1 MPELQ
6 PGDEVRFKAK
16 PETVGIVKGLPFV
29 RGGVA
34 FIKLR
39 IIAGGTGET
48 NAMVDQLEPIVQA
61 ISGRDR
67 LFAAQYG
74 SLRNLRARLTYE
86 KLANPL
92 RDVLYSLKAART
104 DFLPHQF
111 KPVLKFL
118 ESPANGLLIADE
130 VGLGKTIE
138 AGYILKE
145 LRARHRQQFRRAL
158 VVCPAG
164 LRVKWTEELNR
175 RFAEP
180 FELADARKLRE
191 VAKRIELQGERE
203 EFALVT
209 SYQTLRSKAVR
220 DSIEALG
227 PINLTIIDEA
237 HHFRNP
243 NTQTHEVAECLRE
256 VSDNL
261 IMLSATPVQLGDQ
274 NLHALLRLIAPDL
287 IGDYSSFQSQFK
299 ANRLI
304 LAAARHIAGG
314 GEDARAKVL
323 SLLDELLG
331 ARDSGLPLSSVRL
344 VRDRVATADLNKRE
358 TQLELRGEIREL
370 SPLATLMSRTRKRD
384 VDTKRARREALQPE
398 VILTDE
404 ERRVYDFFTAESRRR
419 YGAAGSGKSQQIS
432 RFRSVAMQ
440 QQMASCLPAFLRTR
454 AVGEDGLVES
464 DDPRSIDDFEDE
476 LTDEEMEANALRIRE
491 AEEVTAAI
499 TVILN
504 KGVDSKFD
512 QLLKVIGEVAAN
524 KPNGKLVV
532 FSFYKRTLAY
542 LAERLRRNGIG
553 FELISGDVPSSPENR
568 GKDERGIRVEKFHK
582 DPSVR
587 VLLSSEVGSEGLD
600 FQKASNVVVHY
611 DLPWNPMKVEQRIG
625 RVDRHGQPDS
635 VVYTVAFAIPGT
647 LEERIR
653 KVLYDRIEIFRDT
666 IGDLEDIVS
675 EKLHDIEQVVMSPT
689 LSETRR
695 SEQLLL
701 IADAMIGQAQARQ
714 RLEDNAALLMGHDD
728 TFDQELSLLEKSGRS
743 ITADEIAD
751 FVEGAIEADGI
762 RVVPVRHGGRRAA
775 RIDDTGRLQDFL
787 RKHLPKGAWGR
798 IALLSERSGIA
809 VELDYRD
816 SEAVHFVTAHH
827 PLAHAAVEVRRQ
839 SLGVQDEPVVAIRVR
854 SAALGSLQASLR
866 ASRQFVFALTRL
878 TDVGSVRDSYSIAAD
893 VVDFTG
899 VRLPV
904 SVGEQLVQA
913 ALVAGSDESSL
924 MLPASDGDGLIERLE
939 EAADERRVER
949 EREIRERH
957 ERGLQMRIQSQRS
970 RTVTELGRIKTRI
983 ESTDFDSRQP
993 RYRNMILGQRRKL
1006 EEQLKIIDVAASS
1019 PRLPT
1024 VIFERFGFGLIEVVS

>member
-6 PGDEVRFKAK
+6 PGDEVRFKAD
-16 PETVGIVKGLPFV
+16 PEKVGMVKSAPFV

-34 FIKLR
+34 FVKLR
-39 IIAGGTGET
+39 IIAGGMGET
-48 NAMVDQLEPIVQA
+48 NAMVDELEPIVPV
-61 ISGRDR
+61 ISGRER
-67 LFAAQYG
+67 LLAAKYG

-191 VAKRIELQGERE
+191 VAKKIESQGERE

-220 DSIEALG
+220 ESIEALG

-299 ANRLI
+299 ANREV
-304 LAAARHIAGG
+304 LAAARLVAGG
-314 GEDARAKVL
+314 GEAERAEVL
-323 SLLDELLG
+323 AILDDLLR
-331 ARDSGLPLSSVRL
+331 ARDSGLPLGAVQL
-344 VRDRVATADLNKRE
+344 VRDRVADAELNDRE
-358 TQLELRGEIREL
+358 TQLGLRGEIREL

-384 VDTKRARREALQPE
+384 VDTRRPRREALQPE
-398 VILTDE
+398 VNLTPE
-404 ERRVYDFFTAESRRR
+404 ERRVYDFFTAETRRQ
-419 YGAAGSGKSQQIS
+419 YGAAGSGKSQQTS

-454 AVGEDGLVES
+454 AIGEDGLVEY
-464 DDPRSIDDFEDE
+464 DDPRSIDDLDEE
-476 LTDEEMEANALRIRE
+476 LTDEEMEQRAARIRE
-491 AEEVTAAI
+491 SEEVTAAI
-499 TVILN
+499 EAILR
-504 KGVDSKFD
+504 KGIDSKFD
-512 QLLKVIGEVAAN
+512 QLLQVIRNIDAN

-542 LAERLRRNGIG
+542 LAERLRRSGVG

-568 GKDERGIRVEKFHK
+568 GKDERGSRVEKFHK

-625 RVDRHGQPDS
+625 RVDRHGQPDPI
-635 VVYTVAFAIPGT
+635 VYTVAFAIPGT

-653 KVLYDRIEIFRDT
+653 KVLYDRIGIFRDT

-675 EKLHDIEQVVMSPT
+675 ERLHRIEEIVMMPSLT
-689 LSETRR
+689 EEQRTR
-695 SEQLLL
+695 QLED
-701 IADAMIGQAQARQ
+701 IADALIGQAQARQ
-714 RLEDNAALLMGHDD
+714 ELEESAALLMGHDD

-743 ITADEIAD
+743 IAADEIAD
-751 FVEGAIEADGI
+751 FVEGALEADGI
-762 RVVPVRHGGRRAA
+762 RVVPARHAGKRSA

-798 IALLSERSGIA
+798 IALLSEHSNTA

-827 PLAHAAVEVRRQ
+827 PLAHAAVEVRKQ
-839 SLGVQDEPVVAIRVR
+839 SLGAQDEPVVAIRVR
-854 SAALGSLQASLR
+854 GAALGPLQASLPG
-866 ASRQFVFALTRL
+866 SSQYIFALTRL

-893 VVDFTG
+893 VVDYSG

-904 SVGEQLVQA
+904 SVGEQLVQT
-913 ALVAGSDESSL
+913 ALNAGSDEPSL
-924 MLPASDGDGLIERLE
+924 TLPASGGDAIVEALE
-939 EAADERRVER
+939 EAADARRVER

-970 RTVTELGRIKTRI
+970 RTVTELGRLRARV
-983 ESTDFDSRQP
+983 ESPDFESRQP

-1006 EEQLKIIDVAASS
+1006 EEQLRSIDAAASS

-1024 VIFERFGFGLIEVVS
+1024 VIFERFGFGLIEVLP

>member
-1 MPELQ
+1 M
-6 PGDEVRFKAK
+6 
-16 PETVGIVKGLPFV
+16 VKCAPFV

-34 FIKLR
+34 FVKLR
-39 IIAGGTGET
+39 IILGGLGET
-48 NAMVDQLEPIVQA
+48 NAMVDELEPIVPV
-61 ISGRDR
+61 ISGRER
-67 LFAAQYG
+67 LLAAKYG

-191 VAKRIELQGERE
+191 VAKKIETQGERE

-256 VSDNL
+256 VSDSL

-287 IGDYSSFQSQFK
+287 IGDYHSFDSQFK
-299 ANRLI
+299 ANRQV
-304 LAAARHIAGG
+304 LAAARLIAGG
-314 GEDARAKVL
+314 GEAGRAEVL
-323 SLLDELLG
+323 AILDDLLR
-331 ARDSGLPLSSVRL
+331 ARDSWLPLSAVQL
-344 VRDRVATADLNKRE
+344 VRDRVASANLNDRE

-384 VDTKRARREALQPE
+384 VDAKRPKREALQPE
-398 VILTDE
+398 VNLTSE
-404 ERRVYDFFTAESRRR
+404 ERRVYDFFTAETRRQ
-419 YGAAGSGKSQQIS
+419 YGAAGSSKSQQTS

-454 AVGEDGLVES
+454 AIGADGLVEY
-464 DDPRSIDDFEDE
+464 DDPRSIDDLDEE
-476 LTDEEMEANALRIRE
+476 LTDEEMEQRAARIRE
-491 AEEVTAAI
+491 SEEVTAAI
-499 TVILN
+499 EAILRN
-504 KGVDSKFD
+504 GIDSKFD
-512 QLLKVIGEVAAN
+512 QLLQVIRNIDAN

-542 LAERLRRNGIG
+542 LAERLRRSGVG
-553 FELISGDVPSSPENR
+553 VELISGDVPSSPENR
-568 GKDERGIRVEKFHK
+568 GKDERGSRVEKFHN

-625 RVDRHGQPDS
+625 RVDRHGQPDPI
-635 VVYTVAFAIPGT
+635 VYTVAFAIPGT

-653 KVLYDRIEIFRDT
+653 KVLYDRIGIFRDT

-675 EKLHDIEQVVMSPT
+675 ERLHRIEEVVMMPSLT
-689 LSETRR
+689 EEQRTR
-695 SEQLLL
+695 QLED
-701 IADAMIGQAQARQ
+701 IADALIGQAQARQ
-714 RLEDNAALLMGHDD
+714 KLEESAALLMGHDD

-743 ITADEIAD
+743 IAAEEIAD
-751 FVEGAIEADGI
+751 FVEGALEADGI
-762 RVVPVRHGGRRAA
+762 RVVPVRHAGKRSA

-798 IALLSERSGIA
+798 IALLSEHSNTA

-827 PLAHAAVEVRRQ
+827 PLAHAAVEVRKQ
-839 SLGVQDEPVVAIRVR
+839 SLGAQDEPVVAIRVR
-854 SAALGSLQASLR
+854 RAALGPLQAPLP
-866 ASRQFVFALTRL
+866 ASGQYIFALTRL

-893 VVDFTG
+893 VVDYSG

-904 SVGEQLVQA
+904 SVGEQLVQT
-913 ALVAGSDESSL
+913 ALNAGSDEPSL
-924 MLPASDGDGLIERLE
+924 TLPASGGDAIVEALE
-939 EAADERRVER
+939 EAADARRVER

-970 RTVTELGRIKTRI
+970 RTVTELGRLRARV
-983 ESTDFDSRQP
+983 ESPDFESRQP

-1006 EEQLKIIDVAASS
+1006 EEQLRSIDAAASS

-1024 VIFERFGFGLIEVVS
+1024 VIFERFGFGLIEVLP